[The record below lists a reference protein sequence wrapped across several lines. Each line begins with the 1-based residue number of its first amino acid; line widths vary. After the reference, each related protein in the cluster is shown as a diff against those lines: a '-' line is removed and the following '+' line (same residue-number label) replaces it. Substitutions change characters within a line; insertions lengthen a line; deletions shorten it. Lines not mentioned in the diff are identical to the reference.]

1 MLWTKAF
8 LMPLPIF
15 SFYTFSFTMTSSNR
29 LPYLDWMRGLAVL
42 IMLQG
47 HVMEGWL
54 RPEDRSGEWFW
65 LSQFLG
71 GLPAPIFL
79 FLVGTSLALLL
90 DRMRSK
96 GASHR
101 QLAMR
106 VVRRSAWILLLA
118 YAFRIEQF
126 LMWYPASQW
135 RDVFRVDTLNCI
147 AVCILLI
154 GLVSTFLK
162 TRLRN
167 IAVMGAA
174 TALLAI
180 VTPWI
185 YPLRPN
191 MSDIFLSYFN
201 GNGNSAAFSV
211 VPWAAFAFAGITFGY
226 MLLEGRARVGEAEFF
241 NGVAV
246 AGIYAYTI
254 GSAMS
259 FFPIFHY
266 GFFDYS
272 VTSPHFFLIR
282 LGWVL
287 LIIYGAYKWST
298 RTSAG
303 SWSPLIFLGQASLVV
318 YWIHMEIVY
327 GRPFHNFARALEFTE
342 ATTHLLWVVP
352 LMFAT
357 VWVWRQRFRILVPA
371 RSSNRVITAE

>member
-1 MLWTKAF
+1 
-8 LMPLPIF
+8 
-15 SFYTFSFTMTSSNR
+15 MTSSNR
-29 LPYLDWMRGLAVL
+29 LAYLDWMRGLAVL

-47 HVMEGWL
+47 HVLEGWL
-54 RPEDRSGEWFW
+54 RPADRASEWFW

-79 FLVGTSLALLL
+79 FLVGTSLALVL
-90 DRMRSK
+90 DRMRAK
-96 GASHR
+96 GASAG

-106 VVRRSAWILLLA
+106 VIRRSALILLLA

-126 LMWYPASQW
+126 LMWYPGSHW
-135 RDVFRVDTLNCI
+135 NDVFRVDTLNCI

-154 GLVSTFLK
+154 GLTSTMLK
-162 TRLRN
+162 TRWRN

-174 TALLAI
+174 TAILVI
-180 VTPWI
+180 VTPWV

-191 MSDIFLSYFN
+191 LSDVLVSYLN
-201 GNGNSAAFSV
+201 GNGNSSYFSV
-211 VPWAAFAFAGITFGY
+211 FPWAGFAFAGITFGY
-226 MLLEGRARVGEAEFF
+226 ALLESRGRVGEVDFF

-246 AGIYAYTI
+246 AGIMAYAI
-254 GSAMS
+254 GTLMS
-259 FFPIFHY
+259 YFPIFHY

-287 LIIYGAYKWST
+287 LIMWGAHKWSRRT
-298 RTSAG
+298 RAAL
-303 SWSPLIFLGQASLVV
+303 WSPLIFLGQASLVV
-318 YWIHMEIVY
+318 YWIHIEVVY
-327 GRPFHNFARALEFTE
+327 GRPFHNFARALELTE

-352 LMFAT
+352 LMFGA
-357 VWVWRQRFRILVPA
+357 VWVWRQRFRIFVPA

>member
-1 MLWTKAF
+1 
-8 LMPLPIF
+8 
-15 SFYTFSFTMTSSNR
+15 MTSSNR
-29 LPYLDWMRGLAVL
+29 LAYLDWMRGLAVL

-79 FLVGTSLALLL
+79 FLVGTSLALVL
-90 DRMRSK
+90 DRMRSR
-96 GASHR
+96 GASHW

-118 YAFRIEQF
+118 YAFRFEQF

-135 RDVFRVDTLNCI
+135 ADIFRVDTLNCI

-154 GLVSTFLK
+154 GLISTFLK

-167 IAVMGAA
+167 IAVMGTA
-174 TALLAI
+174 TALL
-180 VTPWI
+180 VVMTPWV

-191 MSDIFLSYFN
+191 LSDIFLSYFN

-226 MLLEGRARVGEAEFF
+226 ALLESRARVGDAEFF

-254 GSAMS
+254 GSLMS

-272 VTSPHFFLIR
+272 VTSPHFFFIR

-287 LIIYGAYKWST
+287 LIIYGAYKWTT
-298 RTSAG
+298 RTRAG
-303 SWSPLIFLGQASLVV
+303 RWSPLIFLGQASLVV

-327 GRPFHNFARALEFTE
+327 GRPFHNFARALELTE
-342 ATTHLLWVVP
+342 ATTHLLGVVP

-371 RSSNRVITAE
+371 RSSSRVITAE